1 MEAHP
6 VTQNAGPRAWLF
18 SYGTLQNPEVQIAT
32 FGRRLVGHPD
42 ALPGYAL
49 SAIEITDPAV
59 IAASGQARHPIIT
72 ATGDDNDRVE
82 GAVYEITPAELEA
95 ADRYEAGQYRRVRV
109 RLASGTDAWAYI
121 NSQA

>member
-1 MEAHP
+1 M
-6 VTQNAGPRAWLF
+6 TQNADPCAWLF
-18 SYGTLQNPEVQIAT
+18 AYGTLQNPQVQIST
-32 FGRRLVGHPD
+32 FGRRLAGHPD

-72 ATGDDNDRVE
+72 ATGDDNDRVD
-82 GAVYEITPAELEA
+82 GAVYELIPDELEA
-95 ADRYEAGQYRRVRV
+95 ADRYEAGDYRRVRV

-121 NSQA
+121 NGQP